1 MDFLKSVNRH
11 KRKIY
16 MRRKEKKGEKI
27 QKIKL
32 RKLCAS
38 KVEWKYIYQLTDV
51 IEQVDIRNYVA
62 NQIEWYVIKASR
74 YRFWEYAL
82 KILAVVTPTV
92 TMLAQKYMKEDFFL
106 QAIVLGAATI
116 TTASSNFVKWHDK
129 RVLYRESAE
138 KIKEEAI
145 LYVTHAGK
153 YSDEK
158 RDENFVMKLSEI
170 ANSAND
176 KWEKLEDD
184 DKAGDKSVKSNT

>member
-1 MDFLKSVNRH
+1 M
-11 KRKIY
+11 
-16 MRRKEKKGEKI
+16 RKEEKKM
-27 QKIKL
+27 QKIRL

-38 KVEWKYIYQLTDV
+38 KVEWKYIYQLADA

-74 YRFWEYAL
+74 YRFLEYAL
-82 KILAVVTPTV
+82 KILAVITPTV
-92 TMLAQKYMKEDFFL
+92 TMLAQKYMKEEDFFL

-116 TTASSNFVKWHDK
+116 TTASSNFVKWRDK
-129 RVLYRESAE
+129 RVLYRKSAE
-138 KIKEEAI
+138 KIKEETI

-158 RDENFVMKLSEI
+158 RDENFVIKLYEI

-176 KWEKLEDD
+176 AWEEMEKD
-184 DKAGDKSVKSNT
+184 DKNGADAQKKDTKQSES

>member
-1 MDFLKSVNRH
+1 M
-11 KRKIY
+11 
-16 MRRKEKKGEKI
+16 RKEEKKM
-27 QKIKL
+27 QKIRL

-38 KVEWKYIYQLTDV
+38 KVEWKYIYQLTDA

-74 YRFWEYAL
+74 YRFCEYAL
-82 KILAVVTPTV
+82 KILAVVMPTV
-92 TMLAQKYMKEDFFL
+92 TMLAQKYMKEEDFFL
-106 QAIVLGAATI
+106 QVIVLGAATI

-129 RVLYRESAE
+129 RVLYRKSAE
-138 KIKEEAI
+138 QIKEETI

-153 YSDEK
+153 YSDDK

-170 ANSAND
+170 SNSAND

-184 DKAGDKSVKSNT
+184 DKAEDKSVKSKT